1 MIGLD
6 LDLSYLSR
14 YYNISSSALEQY
26 QNMSIVQMMQ
36 TEAEK
41 GNKSAADFLMK
52 ITSDPKE
59 LANVFQLV
67 DPKNRFLILA
77 HMNQEDLA
85 NIMQYLQPE
94 ELILGLS
101 IFNQDMLVQMLQLL
115 DPESLATVVLS
126 KMNSDK
132 FLKLIPED
140 YLNDFLMSEN
150 INKNMMMKALEE
162 VDEDQ
167 LQKMMENFSGESC
180 YDSKENIIQQMG
192 KMEEDTF
199 KKIVLAA
206 EPEGKQQLISGL
218 LQKKPEL
225 FEEFSAEAMAYPFK
239 TMQKEE
245 ILKSLTVLDTKEM
258 LPMVEDMPQEIM
270 ALIATQIDPAIFS
283 KILCSD
289 FKEVIASCGIA

>member
-115 DPESLATVVLS
+115 DPESLATVVLN
-126 KMNSDK
+126 KMDSDK

-199 KKIVLAA
+199 KKIVLTA

>member
-36 TEAEK
+36 TEAAK

-77 HMNQEDLA
+77 NMNQEDLA

-126 KMNSDK
+126 KMDSDK

-140 YLNDFLMSEN
+140 YLNEFLMSEN

-225 FEEFSAEAMAYPFK
+225 FEEFSPEAMAYPFK

-289 FKEVIASCGIA
+289 FKDVIASCGIA

>member
-41 GNKSAADFLMK
+41 GNQSAADFLMK

-59 LANVFQLV
+59 LANVFKLV
-67 DPKNRFLILA
+67 DPKNRFLILVN
-77 HMNQEDLA
+77 MNQEDLA

-126 KMNSDK
+126 KMDSDK

-140 YLNDFLMSEN
+140 YLNEFLMSDN

-206 EPEGKQQLISGL
+206 EPEGKQQLIGGL

-225 FEEFSAEAMAYPFK
+225 FEEFSPEAMAYPFK

-245 ILKSLTVLDTKEM
+245 ILKSLTVLETKEM

>member
-115 DPESLATVVLS
+115 DPESLATVVLN
-126 KMNSDK
+126 KMDSDK

-199 KKIVLAA
+199 KKIVLTA

-289 FKEVIASCGIA
+289 FKDVIAACGIA

>member
-36 TEAEK
+36 TEAAK

-77 HMNQEDLA
+77 NMNQEDLA

-126 KMNSDK
+126 KMDSDK

-140 YLNDFLMSEN
+140 YLNEFLMSEN

-192 KMEEDTF
+192 KMEEDSF
-199 KKIVLAA
+199 RKVVLAA
-206 EPEGKQQLISGL
+206 EPEGKQQLIGGL

-225 FEEFSAEAMAYPFK
+225 FEEFSPEAMAYPFK
-239 TMQKEE
+239 TMQKGE

-289 FKEVIASCGIA
+289 FKDVIASCGIA

>member
-115 DPESLATVVLS
+115 DPESLATVVLN
-126 KMNSDK
+126 KMDSDK

-192 KMEEDTF
+192 QMEEDTF

-289 FKEVIASCGIA
+289 FKDVIAACGIA

>member
-126 KMNSDK
+126 KMDSDK

-140 YLNDFLMSEN
+140 YLNEFLMSEN

-289 FKEVIASCGIA
+289 FKDVIAACGIA

>member
-36 TEAEK
+36 TEAAK

-77 HMNQEDLA
+77 NMNQEDLA

-126 KMNSDK
+126 KMDSDK

-140 YLNDFLMSEN
+140 YLNEFLMSEN

-192 KMEEDTF
+192 KMEEDSF
-199 KKIVLAA
+199 RKVVLAA
-206 EPEGKQQLISGL
+206 EPEGKQQLIGGL

-225 FEEFSAEAMAYPFK
+225 FEEFSPEAMAYPFK

-289 FKEVIASCGIA
+289 FKDVIASCGIA

>member
-41 GNKSAADFLMK
+41 GNQSAADFLMK

-59 LANVFQLV
+59 LANVFKLV

-77 HMNQEDLA
+77 NMNQEDLA

-126 KMNSDK
+126 KMDSDK

-140 YLNDFLMSEN
+140 YLDEFLMSDN

-180 YDSKENIIQQMG
+180 YDSKENILQQMG
-192 KMEEDTF
+192 KMEEDSF
-199 KKIVLAA
+199 RKLILAA
-206 EPEGKQQLISGL
+206 EPEGKQQLIGGL

-225 FEEFSAEAMAYPFK
+225 FEEFSPEAMAYPFK

>member
-126 KMNSDK
+126 KMDSDK

-289 FKEVIASCGIA
+289 FKDVIAACGIA

>member
-115 DPESLATVVLS
+115 DPESLATVVLN
-126 KMNSDK
+126 KMDSDK

-289 FKEVIASCGIA
+289 FKDVIAACGIA

>member
-115 DPESLATVVLS
+115 DPESLATVVLN
-126 KMNSDK
+126 KMDSDK

>member
-41 GNKSAADFLMK
+41 GNQSAADFLMK

-59 LANVFQLV
+59 LANVFKLV

-77 HMNQEDLA
+77 NMNQEDLA

-126 KMNSDK
+126 KMDSDK

-140 YLNDFLMSEN
+140 YLDEFLMSDN

-192 KMEEDTF
+192 KMEEDSF
-199 KKIVLAA
+199 RKLILAA
-206 EPEGKQQLISGL
+206 EPEGKQQLIGGL

-225 FEEFSAEAMAYPFK
+225 FEEFSPEAMAYPFK